1 MPGEHIIITKSE
13 LNQKMQTGRIIME
26 SLRIC
31 MQSVTWWNEITIK
44 SSPQEYVQMYLQ
56 AHSGEKIDWNF
67 VVLAIRQ
74 GATLSVV
81 LLVDIFMQPNSRQE
95 EQVEIIHYLAVAV
108 WLTKQ
113 RWSRS
118 FLSFSTNY
126 VKFPTYYICG
136 WWLNWGILVPK

>member
-1 MPGEHIIITKSE
+1 
-13 LNQKMQTGRIIME
+13 
-26 SLRIC
+26 
-31 MQSVTWWNEITIK
+31 
-44 SSPQEYVQMYLQ
+44 MYLQ

-108 WLTKQ
+108 
-113 RWSRS
+113 
-118 FLSFSTNY
+118 
-126 VKFPTYYICG
+126 
-136 WWLNWGILVPK
+136 